1 MVWDKIAVL
10 LAVGILA
17 GLLSAGA
24 VLADAGAMAEEEAGG
39 QDGAGGPGDL
49 PRHPPPFQQQRDGVF
64 LSAIRCNEPNELYVR
79 GFDAPVC
86 ITSSTFERLVGY
98 GIDLAP
104 YDESPASGVVTNIVI
119 GSLAPLTGGA
129 AGYGADIRAGSEL
142 ALADFNAHLEER
154 GEMWRLETDARDTKT
169 SYTAQLEALMSLDEQ
184 GISIVDGPA
193 IDIFGHATIEY
204 ANDND
209 MLLFSCCSAV
219 PLYAIPGDAL
229 LRMTPDQT
237 SHGSAT
243 ASIMRDAGIKVMV
256 TAGRDAL
263 WITELLAPAEA
274 RFLELGGS
282 VAEAAVRYG
291 VSGEFGTDDTQA
303 LADSVRRHLG
313 SHAPEEVAILYV
325 GFEETFDFIEMASLH
340 DVLGKVR
347 WFGADA
353 NTIIHDNEAALVF
366 AENVNF
372 TALQPTIIEN
382 ELSASVLE
390 RLSSSLGR
398 APSVY
403 AFFEYDLVQ
412 LIGRS
417 ILDAQSTAAA
427 DVAESI
433 PRVALEYAGT
443 SGTAKFNDAG
453 DRINGLYAVWEIR
466 DGVWEKVATVTS
478 GLDAAE

>member
-1 MVWDKIAVL
+1 MGWDKIVVL
-10 LAVGILA
+10 LAVAIPA

-24 VLADAGAMAEEEAGG
+24 ILADAGAMAEEEAGG

-104 YDESPASGVVTNIVI
+104 YAESPASGVVTNIVI

-154 GEMWRLETDARDTKT
+154 GEMWRLEMDARDTKT

-209 MLLFSCCSAV
+209 MLLFSCCSTV

-243 ASIMRDAGIKVMV
+243 AAIMRDAGIKVMV

-291 VSGEFGTDDTQA
+291 VSGEFGLDDTQA

-313 SHAPEEVAILYV
+313 SHAPEEVAVLYV

-353 NTIIHDNEAALVF
+353 NTIIHDNEAALAF

-372 TALQPTIIEN
+372 TALQPTIMEN
-382 ELSASVLE
+382 ELSASVSE

-453 DRINGLYAVWEIR
+453 DRTNGLYAVWEIK
-466 DGVWEKVATVTS
+466 DGVWAKVATVTS

>member
-1 MVWDKIAVL
+1 MVGDKIAVL

-24 VLADAGAMAEEEAGG
+24 VLADAGAMAEEEAEG

-263 WITELLAPAEA
+263 WITELLAPAET